1 MMLRKI
7 PLGPLI
13 EILTDL
19 FENGADFID
28 LSGNVNDDGET
39 PRDTLKITVKPEY
52 LSLEEEYEEDIIDY
66 GMDFLINNE
75 TDTPSSSSSSSSS
88 PFSKDDI
95 EDLI

>member
-1 MMLRKI
+1 MKLHKI
-7 PLGPLI
+7 PLGILI

-28 LSGNVNDDGET
+28 LSGDENKDGET
-39 PRDTLKITVKPEY
+39 PRDTLTITVKPEY
-52 LSLEEEYEEDIIDY
+52 LSLEEEDEEEDIIDY

-75 TDTPSSSSSSSSS
+75 TDKLPTS
-88 PFSKDDI
+88 PFSKDDV

>member
-1 MMLRKI
+1 MLRKI

-52 LSLEEEYEEDIIDY
+52 LSLEEEDEEDIIDY

-75 TDTPSSSSSSSSS
+75 TEDNSPPSSS

>member
-7 PLGPLI
+7 PLGPFI

-52 LSLEEEYEEDIIDY
+52 LSLDDEDEEDIIDY

-75 TDTPSSSSSSSSS
+75 TEDNSPSSSS

>member
-7 PLGPLI
+7 PLGPFL

-28 LSGNVNDDGET
+28 ISGDVNNEGES
-39 PRDTLKITVKPEY
+39 PRDSIKITVKPEY
-52 LSLEEEYEEDIIDY
+52 LSPDINEEEEDVIDH
-66 GMDFLINNE
+66 GMDFLIDNE
-75 TDTPSSSSSSSSS
+75 ANTLPPSPLSD
-88 PFSKDDI
+88 DDI

>member
-7 PLGPLI
+7 PLGPFI

-28 LSGNVNDDGET
+28 LSCDENNEEESL
-39 PRDTLKITVKPEY
+39 RDSVKITVKPEY
-52 LSLEEEYEEDIIDY
+52 LSPEEEEDDEEDH
-66 GMDFLINNE
+66 GMDFLITNE
-75 TDTPSSSSSSSSS
+75 NDTSTSSS
-88 PFSKDDI
+88 PLSEDDI

>member
-7 PLGPLI
+7 PLGTFI

-28 LSGNVNDDGET
+28 LTGDENNDGET

-52 LSLEEEYEEDIIDY
+52 LSPDIEEEDIIDQ
-66 GMDFLINNE
+66 GMDFLIDNE
-75 TDTPSSSSSSSSS
+75 NDTPPSL
-88 PFSKDDI
+88 FSKDDI
-95 EDLI
+95 DDLI

>member
-1 MMLRKI
+1 MLRKI
-7 PLGPLI
+7 PLGPFI

-28 LSGNVNDDGET
+28 LSGNVNDDGEA
-39 PRDTLKITVKPEY
+39 PRDSLKITVKPEY
-52 LSLEEEYEEDIIDY
+52 LSLEEEDEEDIIDY

-75 TDTPSSSSSSSSS
+75 TDTPTSL
-88 PFSKDDI
+88 SKDDI

>member
-1 MMLRKI
+1 MLRKI

-52 LSLEEEYEEDIIDY
+52 LSLEEEDDEEDIIDY

-75 TDTPSSSSSSSSS
+75 TEDNSPSSSSS

>member
-1 MMLRKI
+1 MNLRKI
-7 PLGPLI
+7 PLGPFI

-28 LSGNVNDDGET
+28 LSGNEDNGTDA

-52 LSLEEEYEEDIIDY
+52 LSPDIEEEEEVIDH
-66 GMDFLINNE
+66 GMDFLIDN
-75 TDTPSSSSSSSSS
+75 TGDSTSPSSPLS
-88 PFSKDDI
+88 DNDI